1 MHHRR
6 PVRYA
11 RLKVVL
17 LFAIFAAPIVTAWG
31 MVTWNVGIPQG
42 HTAHGKVTIDVP
54 PLEDWPLMAS
64 ITASEQWTLVL
75 DCGANCVQQQDE
87 LWRLHRALG
96 REATRLK
103 RLRVGGD
110 DATLPGET
118 VTVWQSVPSWS
129 IAHSVWLFD
138 PMGRPAL
145 AFTQEAATADILDDI
160 RHLFKVNPI

>member
-1 MHHRR
+1 M
-6 PVRYA
+6 
-11 RLKVVL
+11 
-17 LFAIFAAPIVTAWG
+17 
-31 MVTWNVGIPQG
+31 
-42 HTAHGKVTIDVP
+42 
-54 PLEDWPLMAS
+54 E
-64 ITASEQWTLVL
+64 LVL

-138 PMGRPAL
+138 LWEGQHSRLLKKRQPPRFLMTSG
-145 AFTQEAATADILDDI
+145 IYS
-160 RHLFKVNPI
+160 K